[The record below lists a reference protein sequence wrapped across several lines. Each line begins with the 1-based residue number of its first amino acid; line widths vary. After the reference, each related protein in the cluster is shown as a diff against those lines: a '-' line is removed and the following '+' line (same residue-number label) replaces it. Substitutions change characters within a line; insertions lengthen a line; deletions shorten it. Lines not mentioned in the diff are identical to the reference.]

1 MTTILAEAFGR
12 MSLGQDAAADVL
24 GEDLYSIFL
33 ARSQLMGW
41 STINSSAAPGESSP
55 LWDMNEAELTEEEG
69 GHRIG
74 FAQVGLDVGSRIAVV
89 EPARSATTGGPQERG
104 AAGDPSGLRAA
115 PFPGIPTEPSTD
127 PVLAIPAL
135 IQCLDDSLRWFGEVE
150 VTAVQVTA
158 FDIAPR
164 QRSYLHRL
172 VSELNWFNIEAAVEH
187 PQALVTV
194 ATEQWNAT
202 REARVVAAICQT
214 NTGPFEIGARVRAPA
229 ECAAGPQWGGLQW
242 GRTSTG
248 LDISM
253 PVWSAGA
260 VGWVIARLFETAL
273 SLDPIP
279 QHLSVRATRTLPE

>member
-1 MTTILAEAFGR
+1 
-12 MSLGQDAAADVL
+12 MSLRQDAAADVL

-41 STINSSAAPGESSP
+41 STIGSAAAPDESSP

-69 GHRIG
+69 GRRIG

-89 EPARSATTGGPQERG
+89 EPREQGS
-104 AAGDPSGLRAA
+104 AGDRSGLRAA

-127 PVLAIPAL
+127 PVLAIPPL

-172 VSELNWFNIEAAVEH
+172 VSELNWFNIEAAVEA

-194 ATEQWNAT
+194 ATEQ
-202 REARVVAAICQT
+202 
-214 NTGPFEIGARVRAPA
+214 
-229 ECAAGPQWGGLQW
+229 
-242 GRTSTG
+242 
-248 LDISM
+248 
-253 PVWSAGA
+253 
-260 VGWVIARLFETAL
+260 
-273 SLDPIP
+273 
-279 QHLSVRATRTLPE
+279 